1 MNPQNS
7 INSTENLLQTDRV
20 FEFYAELAAALAR
33 SQQRVILHI
42 QGERSFCLAHLPD
55 FSKWGHPLI
64 VSNQSDFPQ
73 AVPFSK
79 VETLLGTECEY
90 LVYDLF
96 SGFNIDVFCLCCGL
110 VRAGGVLIMISTEN
124 MQGADDP
131 YGLWQTHRTVGSRFT
146 GYVFDQLKTMGSVR
160 QGSAEITMPDL
171 SQPSALAAFENNKTV
186 EQATVL
192 VDMYS
197 WLNQSTQPIFLLTAD
212 RGRGK
217 STLLGLFAQ
226 EAQLKTNITV
236 TAASRNQVA
245 ILLQQLDDNSSV
257 QFTAPDE
264 LIGRNEQIDCLI
276 IDEAA
281 MLPLNMLNQLM
292 RLGKKTILA
301 TTTGGYEGTGQGF
314 LLKFIAAMDEQLYIR
329 RQLLAPVRWGQN
341 DILEEWLNRV
351 LFFSFEALSSTAS
364 ELLAKDDVQI
374 LSISKGQL
382 SDDMGLLKAVYGL
395 LVSAHYRTR
404 PSDLRQLMDDDNQRI
419 IIAMRGQQVIGV
431 LLLNEEGGFD
441 QQLSDDIFL
450 GKRRPKGHLLSQ
462 MITAQ
467 AGVKGFAAYRGLR
480 VQRIAVMEQYRM
492 NGIGRQLIDAAK
504 ELIKENKID
513 YLGSSFALDHSLS
526 HFWSEMGF
534 KLVHVAAGKGK
545 SSGRQTVAVL
555 YAKRPAVAETIKML
569 QQKIKDYLTVWL
581 LSYCNSMCWQNVQAL
596 IQLLNARYQLS
607 QQDENEID
615 AFATGYRGFE
625 LTQASLQKFVLNKL
639 SKNHAVILESADIT
653 LLVEKILLD
662 RPSHQLSDA
671 NRYSG
676 RKELIQQLR
685 LIIKTLN
692 E

>member
-1 MNPQNS
+1 
-7 INSTENLLQTDRV
+7 
-20 FEFYAELAAALAR
+20 
-33 SQQRVILHI
+33 
-42 QGERSFCLAHLPD
+42 
-55 FSKWGHPLI
+55 
-64 VSNQSDFPQ
+64 
-73 AVPFSK
+73 
-79 VETLLGTECEY
+79 
-90 LVYDLF
+90 
-96 SGFNIDVFCLCCGL
+96 
-110 VRAGGVLIMISTEN
+110 
-124 MQGADDP
+124 
-131 YGLWQTHRTVGSRFT
+131 
-146 GYVFDQLKTMGSVR
+146 
-160 QGSAEITMPDL
+160 
-171 SQPSALAAFENNKTV
+171 
-186 EQATVL
+186 
-192 VDMYS
+192 
-197 WLNQSTQPIFLLTAD
+197 
-212 RGRGK
+212 
-217 STLLGLFAQ
+217 
-226 EAQLKTNITV
+226 
-236 TAASRNQVA
+236 
-245 ILLQQLDDNSSV
+245 
-257 QFTAPDE
+257 
-264 LIGRNEQIDCLI
+264 
-276 IDEAA
+276 
-281 MLPLNMLNQLM
+281 
-292 RLGKKTILA
+292 
-301 TTTGGYEGTGQGF
+301 
-314 LLKFIAAMDEQLYIR
+314 
-329 RQLLAPVRWGQN
+329 
-341 DILEEWLNRV
+341 
-351 LFFSFEALSSTAS
+351 
-364 ELLAKDDVQI
+364 
-374 LSISKGQL
+374 
-382 SDDMGLLKAVYGL
+382 
-395 LVSAHYRTR
+395 
-404 PSDLRQLMDDDNQRI
+404 MDDDNQRI

-492 NGIGRQLIDAAK
+492 HGIGRQLIDAAK